1 MLERE
6 EYVEQAY
13 FFRTMRARMK
23 ENLPMQDAM
32 AAVREEI
39 LTTTKLPLA
48 IDYMVGELR
57 HQGVFGTAMAKL
69 DHYFTPFQSYLIGEA
84 ENEEGRF
91 DLIVALEILEREAE
105 FRARGDSP
113 QCVFLYEFEALCRN
127 RLSYD
132 RGLRAVAGDAIFD
145 DDWRAWIE
153 IVARQVGII
162 DFADLIYVR
171 SEHYR
176 QEQSRLGRDEPAQP
190 VLFGDKEGR
199 IARANRHRDP
209 LLLFSAL
216 HRQLDY
222 PQVPRP
228 VPPDETLL
236 VVPQLLRRVDH
247 LERRLKLM
255 EEEQRGGIDLARFY
269 NSEENKPGES

>member
-23 ENLPMQDAM
+23 EDLPMQDAM

-127 RLSYD
+127 RLGYD

-171 SEHYR
+171 SGHY
-176 QEQSRLGRDEPAQP
+176 QQQQSRLDRDEPAQP

-236 VVPQLLRRVDH
+236 VVPQLLRRVDR

-269 NSEENKPGES
+269 SSDKNKPSES